1 MESDC
6 DQKRDGDEVGFLV
19 WMHPP
24 HGAQRFFQIQSL
36 AMVGGNYISRGVSED
51 ELRSWMRDYAGR
63 NSADVDEVVVLLASQ
78 PGPESV
84 IAVRPRRPSRDSHGN
99 DL

>member
-63 NSADVDEVVVLLASQ
+63 NSAEVDEVVVIVKSLLIC
-78 PGPESV
+78 PLWV
-84 IAVRPRRPSRDSHGN
+84 IPN
-99 DL
+99 DKAGDHFAQ